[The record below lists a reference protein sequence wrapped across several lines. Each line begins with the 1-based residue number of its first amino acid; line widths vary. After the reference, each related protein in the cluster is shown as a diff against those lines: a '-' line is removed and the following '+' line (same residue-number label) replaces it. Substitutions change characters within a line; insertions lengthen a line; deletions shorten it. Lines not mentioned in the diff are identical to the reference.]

1 MKENNCAEF
10 LLPRT
15 AGWHRNVLGSFCME
29 IVAYK
34 GRSRPFSVF
43 VDEFLSHFARG

>member
-1 MKENNCAEF
+1 MKENNCAKI
-10 LLPRT
+10 LLPRI

-34 GRSRPFSVF
+34 GRPFSVF
-43 VDEFLSHFARG
+43 VDEFLSHFALL